1 VRLLVPFSPYV
12 IDWGPKIV
20 VNRARIIPT
29 DTFRILLVA
38 IYLGSITLV
47 APFMGPYEGA
57 QVKSS
62 GSEPYSDWWGIAAP
76 ILPDLLKL
84 GESNLKWFLFYTTLA
99 LAVFSGISKLIP
111 LQNYY
116 DNFVKFCVVGVH
128 YLAILFVLQGGRD
141 GILLGFSLLGLGL
154 IFDARPR
161 RSHSREV
168 KIILG
173 FCFLML
179 GALFKIPAAPAIL
192 LALLFLSIN
201 KKEIGVKRLIVG
213 ICLTTVLIPLSLLV
227 STQIRDKFVFYNS
240 YPEQQVMF
248 YDLAGI
254 YCWSSSSD
262 ARKKAEF
269 ALEPFRRSVVSDRNL
284 CASLTPY
291 GWDNLR
297 LPWINWNQNVPIVQI
312 KSNDKIGFETL
323 RERWISTIFY
333 FPDEWAVFKVNLLG
347 QVLLMSNAY
356 EKGRT
361 LDDFFVGLRFES
373 MVGLLLLPSII
384 LDFFYLLSFLSVLI
398 ISIMI
403 FSRKIRTT
411 GQALLIVFVILG
423 ITINLVTYVANN
435 GRYAMPYILLYLTLQ
450 IKEYLTNKR
459 PHER

>member
-1 VRLLVPFSPYV
+1 
-12 IDWGPKIV
+12 
-20 VNRARIIPT
+20 VNKTNIT
-29 DTFRILLVA
+29 LTTTFRILLAA

-47 APFMGPYEGA
+47 APFTGPYEGA
-57 QVKSS
+57 QVNSS
-62 GSEPYSDWWGIAAP
+62 SSESYSDWWGIAAP

-84 GESNLKWFLFYTTLA
+84 GESNLKWFLFYSTLA

-111 LQNYY
+111 LQNCY
-116 DNFVKFCVVGVH
+116 NIFAKSCIVGVH
-128 YLAILFVLQGGRD
+128 YLVILFVLQGGRD

-161 RSHSREV
+161 KFFSREV
-168 KIILG
+168 KVILG
-173 FCFLML
+173 ICLLIL

-201 KKEIGVKRLIVG
+201 KKEIGVKRFIVG
-213 ICLTTVLIPLSLLV
+213 ICLTAVLIPLSLLV

-248 YDLAGI
+248 YDLVGI
-254 YCWSSSSD
+254 YCWSSSAD
-262 ARKKAEF
+262 AREKAEL
-269 ALEPFRRSVVSDRNL
+269 ALEPFRRSAVSDRNL

-297 LPWINWNQNVPIVQI
+297 LPWINWDQNVPIVQI

-323 RERWISTIFY
+323 KENWTSTIVD

-361 LDDFFVGLRFES
+361 LDDYFVGLRFES
-373 MVGLLLLPSII
+373 MVGLLLLPSIV
-384 LDFFYLLSFLSVLI
+384 LDFFYLLSFLSILI
-398 ISIMI
+398 ISIII
-403 FSRKIRTT
+403 FSRKIRTR
-411 GQALLIVFVILG
+411 GQALLIVLVILG

-435 GRYAMPYILLYLTLQ
+435 GRYAMSYILLYLILQ
-450 IKEYLTNKR
+450 IKEYLTYER
-459 PHER
+459 PYER